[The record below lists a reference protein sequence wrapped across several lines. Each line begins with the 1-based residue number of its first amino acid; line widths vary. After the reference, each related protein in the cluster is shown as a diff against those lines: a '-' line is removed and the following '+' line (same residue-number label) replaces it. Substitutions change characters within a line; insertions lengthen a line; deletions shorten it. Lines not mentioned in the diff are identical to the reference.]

1 MQTDSGLVHSGLL
14 VERTDDAVTL
24 RDVTG
29 KSVVIPT
36 GEIELIV
43 PQQKSLMPEMLLRDA
58 TAQDAADLLAY
69 LSSLRGNSP

>member
-24 RDVTG
+24 RNVTG

-43 PQQKSLMPEMLLRDA
+43 PQQKSLMPEMLLRDT

-69 LSSLRGNSP
+69 LSSLRRNSP